1 MKMLDPFFSLDAE
14 LPQPILDEPML
25 LYVQNISAIVT
36 WVNPGG
42 TVNEYVVRYRQ
53 LGSDG
58 STEVNVS
65 NRTINGT
72 QQMVQLDN
80 LRPATSY
87 VVEVL
92 TVNDN
97 GTSPA
102 SPQLHIRTNSK

>member
-1 MKMLDPFFSLDAE
+1 MLPD
-14 LPQPILDEPML
+14 
-25 LYVQNISAIVT
+25 VQNISATVT

-42 TVNEYVVRYRQ
+42 TVNVYVIRYTQ

-58 STEVNVS
+58 STVVNVF
-65 NRTINGT
+65 NRTVNGS
-72 QQMVQLDN
+72 QQMVRLDN

-87 VVEVL
+87 LVEVF

-102 SPQLHIRTNSK
+102 SPQLRIRTRGE